1 MFLKQKHIIIIVFVI
16 AITAGIFFL
25 FKNQSPKDISKITD
39 KEIIN
44 LLEKN
49 KDSLDYMERYKD
61 FKIEKK
67 ISLTKESILEGQNAE
82 RFKEVYQ
89 DLSLE
94 DNRYL
99 RVDLINI
106 TGDKGLITVLDLK
119 TREVPK
125 VYGLILLKSG
135 VKTK

>member
-1 MFLKQKHIIIIVFVI
+1 MEE
-16 AITAGIFFL
+16 
-25 FKNQSPKDISKITD
+25 NQ
-39 KEIIN
+39 
-44 LLEKN
+44 
-49 KDSLDYMERYKD
+49 DSLDYMERCKN

-67 ISLTKESILEGQNAE
+67 TSLTKESILEGQKGK

-99 RVDLINI
+99 RVDLINM
-106 TGDKGLITVLDLK
+106 TEDRGLIAVLDLK
-119 TREVPK
+119 AKKVSK

-135 VKTK
+135 IETK